1 MYTMKKVL
9 LLDASPLF
17 RDFLKEK
24 LTAESVSVE
33 AVENS
38 REAFSTLVTQLPDL
52 IVLDVDNGKTIEDY
66 LGFLND
72 KHNDPNT
79 RAIPVIVAGPTIERE
94 RISAL
99 TKYGIVKYF
108 GKPIKFDLFFD
119 SVGRILHANFSID
132 TTPSLMEIHLN
143 DDIIFVEMARGLNRE
158 KLIMLKYHLSE
169 IIDTNKLAN
178 PKLIIMMT
186 DLQLSFVDGSNLEL
200 LFDSVVADP
209 RINRNNIKVLSLDD
223 FTQMLI
229 DGHPQYAG
237 IEVVKSLKDVLPKL
251 VDESTV
257 QEKTMSDLVTNRILA
272 ATQQIE
278 ANDIGLTLGSDAGEE
293 NLSESDKGN
302 ILRVAI
308 VDDDAIVRKVLE
320 AAFATVCNKVELFT
334 TGSDFARSVDKEQ
347 FDLVV
352 LDIYMPDINGLQ
364 LLKDLQAKNYKT
376 PIIVYSQAMQREIVV
391 EALSHGAKSYLVK
404 PQKPEVVLQKAV
416 EILRT
421 R

>member
-119 SVGRILHANFSID
+119 SVGKILHANFSID

-209 RINRNNIKVLSLDD
+209 RINSNNIKVLIAIFSINHLSSLNINYCIFSIHEFLHLQQVFCTLTFERSI
-223 FTQMLI
+223 FTEHKAFPI
-229 DGHPQYAG
+229 TFFY
-237 IEVVKSLKDVLPKL
+237 
-251 VDESTV
+251 
-257 QEKTMSDLVTNRILA
+257 IL
-272 ATQQIE
+272 
-278 ANDIGLTLGSDAGEE
+278 
-293 NLSESDKGN
+293 
-302 ILRVAI
+302 
-308 VDDDAIVRKVLE
+308 
-320 AAFATVCNKVELFT
+320 
-334 TGSDFARSVDKEQ
+334 
-347 FDLVV
+347 
-352 LDIYMPDINGLQ
+352 
-364 LLKDLQAKNYKT
+364 
-376 PIIVYSQAMQREIVV
+376 
-391 EALSHGAKSYLVK
+391 
-404 PQKPEVVLQKAV
+404 
-416 EILRT
+416 
-421 R
+421 